1 MYSLL
6 IFLVIL
12 GIIVFVHE
20 LGHFIAAKRSGM
32 RVDEFGFGFPPRIFG
47 IKRGGTIYSIN
58 LIPLGGFV
66 KIKGENGEDASEGD
80 SFGSKS
86 IPRRIFV
93 ILAGVTMNIILAFVL
108 FTFGFMVGM
117 PQAIDVPPS
126 GAIVSEETVRVGG
139 ILPGSPADKAGL
151 KSGDIVER
159 MNGASVDGSESLRAN
174 IRGSEGDI
182 EFKIK
187 RDKVVQDVK
196 VSPEVLKETN
206 VRGIG
211 VELIDVGTVRFPWY
225 LAPIK
230 GAHATVLM
238 LWSIVVSFYTL
249 LAGLIMGKGLS
260 SDVSGPVGIAVITG
274 EAAKIGFRYLIE
286 FTALLSLNLAVVN
299 AVPFPALDGG
309 RFLFLIIET
318 LRGRAVSRKIEG
330 IAHQVGFTV
339 LMLLI
344 VAVTY
349 RDLVRYSGAIVSF
362 FKGIF

>member
-12 GIIVFVHE
+12 GLIVFVHE

-66 KIKGENGEDASEGD
+66 KIKGENGEEAEEGD

-86 IPRRIFV
+86 IPRRIIV
-93 ILAGVTMNIILAFVL
+93 ILAGVTMNIVLAFVL
-108 FTFGFMVGM
+108 FTVGFAIGM
-117 PQAIDVPPS
+117 PQAIDVPQK
-126 GAIVSEETVRVGG
+126 GAIISEATVRVGG
-139 ILPGSPADKAGL
+139 VLAGSPADKAGL
-151 KSGDIVER
+151 KGGDILLT
-159 MNGASVDGSESLRAN
+159 VDGAAINNSEAFRTGIRA
-174 IRGSEGDI
+174 SEG
-182 EFKIK
+182 EVGLKIK
-187 RDKVVQDVK
+187 RDNAEQNIKVV
-196 VSPEVLKETN
+196 PEVLKETQT
-206 VRGIG
+206 RGIG
-211 VELIDVGTVRFPWY
+211 IELIDVGTVRFPWY
-225 LAPIK
+225 LAPVK
-230 GAHATVLM
+230 GAQATVLM
-238 LWSIVVSFYTL
+238 LWAIIASFYSL
-249 LAGLIMGKGLS
+249 IAGLIMGQGLS
-260 SDVSGPVGIAVITG
+260 SDISGPVGIAVITG

-286 FTALLSLNLAVVN
+286 FTALLSLNLAVIN

-330 IAHQVGFTV
+330 IAHQVGFIL

-349 RDLVRYSGAIVSF
+349 RDLVRYSGAIVGF